1 MDDKLTITL
10 NIADRNHPL
19 RIDRSKEEFA
29 RKAAKMVN
37 ERAAAYQVKYENIEL
52 GAKDFYALTAFQIA
66 FELYLLAE
74 EKGAEPILEK
84 ITELNR
90 DLEEFLNDK

>member
-19 RIDRSKEEFA
+19 RIERDKEEFA
-29 RKAAKMVN
+29 RKAAKLVN

-52 GAKDFYALTAFQIA
+52 GKNDFYAMTAFQVA
-66 FELYLLAE
+66 FEYFLLQQ

-84 ITELNR
+84 ISELNR
-90 DLEEFLNDK
+90 DLEEFLKEI